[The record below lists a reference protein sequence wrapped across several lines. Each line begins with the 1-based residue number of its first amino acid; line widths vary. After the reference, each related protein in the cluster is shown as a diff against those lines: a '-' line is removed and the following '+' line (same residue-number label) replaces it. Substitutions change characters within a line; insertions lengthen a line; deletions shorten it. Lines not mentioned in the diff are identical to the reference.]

1 MTRIVASIL
10 SYNSIETLLH
20 TLETVDAQTVQPDRV
35 VVVDNGSRDGTVDE
49 LRASWPAVEIVA
61 LGQNLGV
68 GAGHNAGWRVALD
81 DPTVDAIWALEHDSW
96 PADTCLARLLETWR
110 DREHRGPP
118 VGAVHPRQIV
128 RGKTPSMHA
137 AATAPSAS
145 RFLHLNGALLPAA
158 ALHAVGL
165 LREDF
170 FVSHEDRELGWRL
183 AAAGW
188 QTIRDG
194 GAFVVH
200 RNYADAR
207 HTRRTVAR
215 RYYGWRNDAY
225 LRINVFHERQ
235 AMLNVLGGTGV
246 TLVRVLR
253 RGPSRSAYVR
263 ARVRA
268 TIDAFRGNLGRKDYA
283 FLRSE

>member
-1 MTRIVASIL
+1 MTRIIASIL
-10 SYNSIETLLH
+10 SYNSIETLLR
-20 TLETVDAQTVQPDRV
+20 TLETVNAQTVQPDRV
-35 VVVDNGSRDGTVDE
+35 VVIDNGSRDGTVDE
-49 LRASWPAVEIVA
+49 LRASWPSVEVVA
-61 LGQNLGV
+61 LEQNLGV
-68 GAGHNAGWRVALD
+68 GAGHNTGWRVALE

-110 DREHRGPP
+110 NCEHRGPP

-128 RGKTPSMHA
+128 PGKTAPMHA
-137 AATAPSAS
+137 AAMGPVTS
-145 RFLHLNGALLPAA
+145 RLLHLNGALLPAA

-170 FVSHEDRELGWRL
+170 FVSHEDRELGWRM
-183 AAAGW
+183 ASAGW
-188 QTIRDG
+188 QTVWDG
-194 GAFVVH
+194 GAIVVH
-200 RNYADAR
+200 ENYADAR

-225 LRINVFHERQ
+225 LRINVFHERR
-235 AMLNVLGGTGV
+235 AILNVLGGTGV

-253 RGPSRSAYVR
+253 RGPSRSAYLR
-263 ARVRA
+263 ARARA
-268 TIDAFRGNLGRKDYA
+268 TVDALRGNLGRKDYA